1 MDYAADRRR
10 EITMRIAIAG
20 ATGNIGAR
28 TVSVLEQQGHDVV
41 SISRSLGVDLLTGHG
56 LDDVLADVDAVV
68 DATNSTARDPEEVV
82 RYFGTTTG
90 NLLAA
95 EERA

>member
-1 MDYAADRRR
+1 
-10 EITMRIAIAG
+10 MRIAIAG

-56 LDDVLADVDAVV
+56 LDDVLADVDARVLRH
-68 DATNSTARDPEEVV
+68 A
-82 RYFGTTTG
+82 GG
-90 NLLAA
+90 
-95 EERA
+95 